1 MKKTASI
8 FLMASFCCVGIAGL
22 SSCGGDG
29 EGEGGDDIHSITY
42 VENANYT
49 ISNLSSVGQEGSNI
63 LFDVTS
69 NSVFYEIGNVY
80 YNGIEAEKV
89 SFGYEFIM
97 PDEDVVITVDLTQ
110 ILEYDSELDYLSW
123 GDSVIDEISVAE
135 DKTVSWDVETPLPLV
150 FDMSEFGSYNTE
162 INATLLSSDET
173 VIPNDALSFEA
184 ITGSHD
190 NFIKGGCIK
199 VDLKKINPGMASIY
213 FRFDSNNS
221 YEAELIRTFN
231 IVEFGTIELDSW
243 EVDFTYD
250 NQTDFT
256 DLENIQI
263 SFTDQDYIYGN
274 SVSTQS
280 QTFTLSELT
289 DGTLTMDYILG
300 HSYSITAS
308 HAIYDEE
315 EGHYTDVTGLTIG
328 DWVGTG
334 SSSTGF
340 NQILDG
346 VLTLVSL
353 PASPIEIV
361 LY

>member
-8 FLMASFCCVGIAGL
+8 FLMASFGCVGIAGL

-29 EGEGGDDIHSITY
+29 EGEGGDNIHSITY

-49 ISNLSSVGQEGSNI
+49 ISNLSSEGQEGSNI

-80 YNGIEAEKV
+80 YNGIEADKV

-135 DKTVSWDVETPLPLV
+135 DKTVSWDVETALPLV
-150 FDMSEFGSYNTE
+150 FEPSEFGSYNTE

-184 ITGSHD
+184 ITG
-190 NFIKGGCIK
+190 NGNLIKGGRIK

-213 FRFDSNNS
+213 FHFDSNNT

-231 IVEFGTIELDSW
+231 VVEYGTIELDSW

-274 SVSTQS
+274 NVSTQS

-315 EGHYTDVTGLTIG
+315 EGHYTDVTGLAIG

-353 PASPIEIV
+353 PTSPIEIV

>member
-1 MKKTASI
+1 MEKTASI
-8 FLMASFCCVGIAGL
+8 ILSAAFWCAAMIGL
-22 SSCGGDG
+22 SACDGGGDG
-29 EGEGGDDIHSITY
+29 GDGDNIYSITY

-49 ISNLSSVGQEGSNI
+49 ISNLSAQGQEGSDI

-97 PDEDVVITVDLTQ
+97 PGEDVVITVDLNQ
-110 ILEYDSELDYLSW
+110 ILEYDSDLDYLSW

-135 DKTVSWDVETPLPLV
+135 DKMVSWDVETALPLV
-150 FDMSEFGSYNTE
+150 FDMSKFGSHNTE

-184 ITGSHD
+184 ITGSQD
-190 NFIKGGCIK
+190 NIIRGGRII
-199 VDLKKINPGMASIY
+199 VDLKKINPGTASIY
-213 FRFDSNNS
+213 FHFDSNNS
-221 YEAELIRTFN
+221 DEAQLIRTFN
-231 IVEFGTIELDSW
+231 VVEFGTIELESW

-250 NQTDFT
+250 NQTDFN

-263 SFTDQDYIYGN
+263 SFNDEDYIYGN
-274 SVSTQS
+274 SVSAQS
-280 QTFTLSELT
+280 QTFTLSGLA
-289 DGTLTMDYILG
+289 DGILTMDYIIG

-315 EGHYTDVTGLTIG
+315 EGHYIDVTELTIG

-334 SSSTGF
+334 SSTTGF

-346 VLTLVSL
+346 VLTLVTL
-353 PASPIEIV
+353 PTSPIEIV
-361 LY
+361 LS

>member
-135 DKTVSWDVETPLPLV
+135 DKTVSWDVETALPLV

-184 ITGSHD
+184 ITG
-190 NFIKGGCIK
+190 NGNLIKGGRIV

-231 IVEFGTIELDSW
+231 VVEFGTIELDSW
-243 EVDFTYD
+243 KVNFTYD

-328 DWVGTG
+328 DWAGTG
-334 SSSTGF
+334 STATGF

-353 PASPIEIV
+353 PTSPIEIV

>member
-1 MKKTASI
+1 MKKTASL

-22 SSCGGDG
+22 FSCGGDG
-29 EGEGGDDIHSITY
+29 EGEGGDTIHSITY

-49 ISNLSSVGQEGSNI
+49 ISNLSSEGQEGSNI

-123 GDSVIDEISVAE
+123 GDSVIDKISVAE
-135 DKTVSWDVETPLPLV
+135 DKTVSWDVETALPLV

-184 ITGSHD
+184 ITG
-190 NFIKGGCIK
+190 NGNLIKGGRIV

-231 IVEFGTIELDSW
+231 VVEFGTIELDSW
-243 EVDFTYD
+243 KVDFTYD

-256 DLENIQI
+256 DLENIKI
-263 SFTDQDYIYGN
+263 SFTDEDYIYGN

-334 SSSTGF
+334 STATGF

-353 PASPIEIV
+353 PTSPIEIV